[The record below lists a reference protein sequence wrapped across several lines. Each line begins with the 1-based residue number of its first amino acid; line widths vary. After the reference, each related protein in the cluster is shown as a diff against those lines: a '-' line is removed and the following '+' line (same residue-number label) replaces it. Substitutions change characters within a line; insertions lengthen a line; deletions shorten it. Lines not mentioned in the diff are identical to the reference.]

1 MTAPG
6 YLFDENTAHRAIRR
20 LLHEHDESIPCSVI
34 GEWEAPPI
42 GSPDPDLLAW
52 AEEYQCIL
60 VTHNH
65 ATMPVHLRE
74 HLAAGRHVPGILVVK
89 IRYPSWKLAED
100 LHLIWGASFPD
111 EFRDQIVFWPRR

>member
-6 YLFDENTAHRAIRR
+6 FLFDENTAHRSIRR
-20 LLHEHDESIPCSVI
+20 LLYERNASISCWVI

-42 GSPDPDLLAW
+42 GSPDPDLLNW
-52 AEEYQCIL
+52 AEENQCML

-74 HLAAGRHVPGILVVK
+74 HLDAGRHILGILVVK
-89 IRYPSWKLAED
+89 IGYPAWKIAED
-100 LHLIWGASFPD
+100 LYLIWGASLPN
-111 EFRDQIVFWPRR
+111 EFRDQIVYWPR